1 MALALLARCYNSF
14 EAGLLRS
21 RLAAEEIDAFLFD
34 MEMGWDGMGIAIPIR
49 VMVDEQELEAARRIV
64 GDTGSGASEGT
75 R

>member
-1 MALALLARCYNSF
+1 MALVELARCYNSF

-21 RLAAEEIDAFLFD
+21 RLAEEEIDAFIFD

-49 VMVDEQELEAARRIV
+49 VMVDEEELEAARRIV
-64 GDTGSGASEGT
+64 SDAEGGASEET